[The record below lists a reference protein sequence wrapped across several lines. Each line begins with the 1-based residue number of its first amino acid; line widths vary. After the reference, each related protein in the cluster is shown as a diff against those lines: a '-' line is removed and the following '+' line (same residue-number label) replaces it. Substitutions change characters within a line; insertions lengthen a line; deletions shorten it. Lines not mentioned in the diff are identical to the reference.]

1 MSSFSELQAHNNE
14 IQVLVNNKDFKN
26 DKLKKCIKLAK
37 VGLFGCRSAYI
48 VILTSKGKASSISNR
63 HVLVCLVLGRFSEL
77 NLMYILSSRNH
88 KEY

>member
-37 VGLFGCRSAYI
+37 VRLF
-48 VILTSKGKASSISNR
+48 
-63 HVLVCLVLGRFSEL
+63 
-77 NLMYILSSRNH
+77 
-88 KEY
+88 